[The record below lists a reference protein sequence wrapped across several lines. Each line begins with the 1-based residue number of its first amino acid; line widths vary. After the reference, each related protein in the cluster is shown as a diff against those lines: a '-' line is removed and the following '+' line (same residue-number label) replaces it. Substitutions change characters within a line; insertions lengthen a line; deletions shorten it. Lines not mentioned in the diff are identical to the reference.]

1 VRLEELVRRAARRT
15 PDAPAVT
22 GPTGLLSYAE
32 LDAEAQ
38 RLADLLRDRGVRAG
52 DRVLLFGPKSGG
64 FVAAMQA
71 CLRAGAVYV
80 PVDVSTPGSWA
91 RVIAEDSG
99 ASLAF
104 VGDTVAEEL
113 DGLVEVIPFAT
124 AAERT
129 LAGAAEPLELLGS
142 VDDPAYILY
151 TSGSTGRPK
160 GVCISHRNAM
170 EFVEWAACELGLGP
184 GDQLSNHASLSFDL
198 SVLDLYG
205 AFHAGA
211 TVHLVPDGLTYSP
224 ASLCQFVHDRH
235 ITVWYSV
242 PSVLTLMIR
251 QGGLLDSPAPPAL
264 RAVLVAGEPC
274 PVTTLRA
281 LAGWTGA
288 RLLNLYGPT
297 ETNVCTFHEIGPA
310 DLLEPGSPPIG
321 QACSGDEVRVL
332 DPEGCVAKAGE
343 EGELVVEGPTVMLGY
358 WGRERHQGPYRTGDL
373 VRVRPDGLLS
383 YLGRL
388 DHMVKLRGYRV
399 ELGDVE
405 AVMATHPKIE
415 EVVATD
421 ENNGPDARLVVY
433 VVPSDGHRMSLLS
446 VKAHC
451 ASSLPRY
458 MVPDQVRHIRAIPRT
473 PNGKVNRSELCRGDP
488 T

>member
-1 VRLEELVRRAARRT
+1 MRLEELVRRAARRP
-15 PDAPAVT
+15 PDAPAVADPT
-22 GPTGLLSYAE
+22 GPLSYAE
-32 LDAEAQ
+32 LDASAR
-38 RLADLLRDRGVRAG
+38 RLVGVLRDQGIRAG

-64 FVAAMQA
+64 FIAAMQA
-71 CLRAGAVYV
+71 CLRVGAVYV
-80 PVDVSTPGSWA
+80 PVDVSTPGSRA

-104 VGDTVAEEL
+104 AGDTVAGEL

-124 AAERT
+124 AAERAP
-129 LAGAAEPLELLGS
+129 AGAAEPLEPSGS

-170 EFVEWAACELGLGP
+170 EFVEWAASELGLGRS
-184 GDQLSNHASLSFDL
+184 DQLSNHASLGFDL
-198 SVLDLYG
+198 SVFDLYG

-211 TVHLVPDGLTYSP
+211 TVHLVPDDLTYSP
-224 ASLCQFVHDRH
+224 SALCQFVRERE

-251 QGGLLDSPAPPAL
+251 QGGLLDSPAPPSL

-310 DLLEPGSPPIG
+310 DLLGPGSPPIG

-332 DPEGCVAKAGE
+332 GPGGSVAEAGE

-358 WGRERHQGPYRTGDL
+358 WGRERDRK
-373 VRVRPDGLLS
+373 S
-383 YLGRL
+383 
-388 DHMVKLRGYRV
+388 
-399 ELGDVE
+399 
-405 AVMATHPKIE
+405 
-415 EVVATD
+415 VV
-421 ENNGPDARLVVY
+421 
-433 VVPSDGHRMSLLS
+433 
-446 VKAHC
+446 
-451 ASSLPRY
+451 
-458 MVPDQVRHIRAIPRT
+458 
-473 PNGKVNRSELCRGDP
+473 
-488 T
+488 